1 MGCSGGTPL
10 HPFLLGTGWGWGTKL
25 GSRHKR
31 GQWPWLWVRHCG
43 ARRVGF
49 TLWGDHKGGGGG
61 RELGHPPPSAMGSH
75 HTETRGPRTDA
86 SPIPLQIWGGPTSN
100 PTSWLRMCTVHR
112 EGLHNVGP
120 QLPQQPPLSRTPSPG
135 HGDPRNPPALILSTV
150 LSAGFGIPLCLSCS
164 LEKETQLCHSPPDT
178 ELGDGGNCTFHKAL
192 GHPAMSTLYI
202 TVVICLIFFMVLPGG
217 ELCFRFRWRGQKG
230 DLNPC
235 EKK

>member
-1 MGCSGGTPL
+1 M
-10 HPFLLGTGWGWGTKL
+10 
-25 GSRHKR
+25 
-31 GQWPWLWVRHCG
+31 
-43 ARRVGF
+43 
-49 TLWGDHKGGGGG
+49 
-61 RELGHPPPSAMGSH
+61 
-75 HTETRGPRTDA
+75 
-86 SPIPLQIWGGPTSN
+86 
-100 PTSWLRMCTVHR
+100 HR

-135 HGDPRNPPALILSTV
+135 HGDPRNPPALTLSTV
-150 LSAGFGIPLCLSCS
+150 LSAGFGIPLRLSCS

-202 TVVICLIFFMVLPGG
+202 TVIICLIFFMVLPGG